1 MKHAPVIL
9 LPFFLYGALAAT
21 AQASNIEKEIRQLEK
36 AQCDAIVHHDSAAL
50 YKLWADDFT
59 VNAPAFPGTPLRS
72 VVLKLE
78 AAKSGIRNG
87 VIDHSLFESNL
98 EEIMVFKDLVI
109 TMGSERIKPI
119 GNAPMTGQTVSRR
132 YTQVWMKR
140 NGEWKLIARHANIIQ
155 P

>member
-9 LPFFLYGALAAT
+9 LAFFLYGTLVAN

-36 AQCDAIVHHDSAAL
+36 AQCDAIVQHDSATL

-59 VNAPAFPGTPLRS
+59 VNTPASNCS
-72 VVLKLE
+72 VVVKLE

-87 VIDHSLFESNL
+87 VIDYSLFETNL
-98 EEIMVFKDLVI
+98 EEIMVFKDMVI
-109 TMGSERIKPI
+109 TMGNERIKPI
-119 GNAPMTGQTVSRR
+119 GNAPMAGQTVSRR

>member
-1 MKHAPVIL
+1 MKHATVIL
-9 LPFFLYGALAAT
+9 LPFFLYETLVVN
-21 AQASNIEKEIRQLEK
+21 AQESNIEKEIRQLEK
-36 AQCDAIVHHDSAAL
+36 AQCDAIVQHDSAVL

-59 VNAPAFPGTPLRS
+59 VNTPVN
-72 VVLKLE
+72 VVVKLE

-87 VIDHSLFESNL
+87 VIDYSLFETNL
-98 EEIMVFKDLVI
+98 EEIMVFKDIVI

-119 GNAPMTGQTVSRR
+119 RNAPMAGHTVSRR

-140 NGEWKLIARHANIIQ
+140 NGEWKLVARHANIIQ